1 MDLKSFCE
9 LLDRHGPDP
18 ADWPTG
24 LRSEARQLIERSPE
38 AEKRLEEAR
47 MLELMLA
54 DLPPEPAPEFLR
66 SRILVSLP
74 ADRWTRLADWFGN
87 ALWRPALAASAALA
101 FGFVIGV
108 LQQSTAQQVTADQY
122 LADELSLLA
131 FSNSFEELPD
141 EY

>member
-1 MDLKSFCE
+1 MDLKSFSE
-9 LLDRHGPDP
+9 MLDQHGPDP
-18 ADWPTG
+18 AGWPTG
-24 LRSEARQLIERSPE
+24 LRSEAHRLIERSPE

-47 MLELMLA
+47 MLKSILA
-54 DLPPEPAPEFLR
+54 DLSPEPAPDFLR

-74 ADRWTRLADWFGN
+74 LDRWTRLADWFGS

-101 FGFVIGV
+101 FGFLIGV
-108 LQQSTAQQVTADQY
+108 LQQSTTQQVTADQY